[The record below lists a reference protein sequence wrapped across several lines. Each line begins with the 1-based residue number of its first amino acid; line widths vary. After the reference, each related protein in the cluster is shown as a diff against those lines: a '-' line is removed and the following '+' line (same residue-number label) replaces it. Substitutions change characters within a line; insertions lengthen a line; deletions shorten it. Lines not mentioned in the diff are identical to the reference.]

1 MKKFWKEF
9 WMEDVREITVNAT
22 ILIENALKEFNI
34 VLTEKEE
41 DDIHNKIWEV
51 LEKRSNGDYQ
61 NHM

>member
-1 MKKFWKEF
+1 MKEFWRKF

-34 VLTEKEE
+34 VLTDDEE
-41 DDIHNKIWEV
+41 DDIYNKIWEV
-51 LEKRSNGDYQ
+51 LEKRSNGDYK

>member
-1 MKKFWKEF
+1 MKNFWKEF

-22 ILIENALKEFNI
+22 ISIENALKEFNI
-34 VLTEKEE
+34 VLSDEEE

-51 LEKRSNGDYQ
+51 LEKRSNGEYQ

>member
-1 MKKFWKEF
+1 VKKFWKEF

-34 VLTEKEE
+34 LLTDEEE

-51 LEKRSNGDYQ
+51 LEKRSNGDYR

>member
-1 MKKFWKEF
+1 MKEF

-34 VLTEKEE
+34 VLADEEE

-51 LEKRSNGDYQ
+51 LEKRSNGDYK

>member
-34 VLTEKEE
+34 VLTDKEE

-51 LEKRSNGDYQ
+51 LEKRSNGDYK

>member
-22 ILIENALKEFNI
+22 VLIENALKEFNI
-34 VLTEKEE
+34 VLTDEEE

-51 LEKRSNGDYQ
+51 LEKRSNGDYK

>member
-34 VLTEKEE
+34 VLTDDEE
-41 DDIHNKIWEV
+41 DDIHNKIWQV
-51 LEKRSNGDYQ
+51 LEKRSNGEYR